1 MTKINKI
8 EFLKQQKRDI
18 FKDLGEV
25 IEINKY
31 KKIRNKLKTL
41 NELIT
46 DERNK

>member
-1 MTKINKI
+1 MNYKKL
-8 EFLKQQKRDI
+8 EFLKEQKRDI
-18 FKDLGEV
+18 FKELGEV
-25 IEINKY
+25 TEIDKY